1 MASCFREGVTE
12 MLFHL
17 TFRFRSLSPLIL
29 VLGMGIVA
37 TPAFA
42 ANKAVIIGP
51 TYPGGLPFDD
61 TIAQTRANQIAASIK
76 KWGNWDAG
84 NVGSL
89 TGGVTCAQIT
99 GAITAAAAGMVAD
112 DIFLLIYHG
121 HGSYDSDLETVG
133 PALDTCDESIWPSAH
148 CFDDAVTTALGTLPA
163 TVRKFVVLASCYSG
177 GFWNGTDPPGDLE
190 NLTKIGLLAAV
201 SECECLTEPST
212 FVDNLLARTDPAGWP
227 GKGTVTFQEFIDAV
241 MAGAAGSA
249 FNSNRWAD
257 PLPKCPCSVP
267 DPIGSTS
274 DFDYNPEFKF
284 AGSFDPDTVIFV
296 NPLIPALSPGGV
308 LVFGVLLSGAMYFAL
323 RRRRGRS

>member
-1 MASCFREGVTE
+1 
-12 MLFHL
+12 
-17 TFRFRSLSPLIL
+17 
-29 VLGMGIVA
+29 MGIVA
-37 TPAFA
+37 APAFA

-51 TYPGGLPFDD
+51 TYPGGDSFDD
-61 TIAQTRANQIAASIK
+61 TIAQTRANQIAASVK

-84 NVGSL
+84 DVSAL

-99 GAITAAAAGMVAD
+99 GAITGAAAGMQAD

-121 HGSYDSDLETVG
+121 HGSYANDFETVG

-177 GFWNGTDPPGDLE
+177 GFWNGTDPPGDFE

-201 SECECLTEPST
+201 SECECLPEAPGGGGSP
-212 FVDNLLARTDPAGWP
+212 FVNNLLARTDPAGWP

-249 FNSNRWAD
+249 FNSNRWQD
-257 PLPKCPCSVP
+257 ELPKCPCEEP
-267 DPIGSTS
+267 DPIQGTS
-274 DFDYNPEFKF
+274 DFDYNPEYQ
-284 AGSFDPDTVIFV
+284 FDTQFDGGTLIFISP
-296 NPLIPALSPGGV
+296 NIPVLSPGGV
-308 LVFGVLLSGAMYFAL
+308 VVFGVLLSGAIYFTL
-323 RRRRGRS
+323 RRRGTR